1 MIMSRYFTPT
11 LRRLIPAAA
20 MSLCLTLFSTSP
32 AVTAQFIQGTTGD
45 GALYE
50 FAVPYEWNG
59 ILVVYA
65 HGIINPFLPVA
76 LPATTDKF
84 DQFRDALLD
93 DGIAVA
99 YSSFSENGFALKD
112 GMQRT
117 HQLRGLFKSKV
128 GVPSHVYIA
137 GHSLGGMVAVGLTEK
152 HPGHYD
158 GALPMCG
165 FMGGTEIQVE
175 YLTDVRILFDALFP
189 GVLPGNAFDVPLSAA
204 INPLPWLGLAQNALI
219 GGLGSGRTL
228 QLFEYAGIPGDNLS
242 EKITSVIHALAYNLM
257 FVNDLLSRT
266 HGRIPFDNIETDYGP
281 PGWDWID
288 ASVDRFSS
296 TPDAVN
302 HLRKYLTPT
311 GDLTAPMI
319 TLHTTRDSL
328 VLFGHQDLYRNQVAA
343 AGASELLRQ
352 RLFDRF
358 GHCNFEVAEM
368 MEAFNDL
375 RSWVEEGTVPAP

>member
-1 MIMSRYFTPT
+1 MMMNRNLAPM
-11 LRRLIPAAA
+11 LRRLLSAAA
-20 MSLCLTLFSTSP
+20 MSLCLTLLITPP
-32 AVTAQFIQGTTGD
+32 AVSAQFIQGTTAD

-59 ILVVYA
+59 VLVVYA

-76 LPATTDKF
+76 LPTTTDKF
-84 DQFRDALLD
+84 DQLRDALLD

-112 GMQRT
+112 AMQRT
-117 HQLRGLFKSKV
+117 HQLRGLFRSKV
-128 GVPSHVYIA
+128 GVPSRVYIS

-165 FMGGTEIQVE
+165 FMGGTETQVE
-175 YLTDVRILFDALFP
+175 YLTEIRILFDALFP

-204 INPLPWLGLAQNALI
+204 INPLPWLGLAQNALF
-219 GGLGSGRTL
+219 GGLGSGKT
-228 QLFEYAGIPGDNLS
+228 QALFEYAGIPGADLIEN
-242 EKITSVIHALAYNLM
+242 ITAVIHALGYNLM
-257 FVNDLLSRT
+257 FTNDLLART
-266 HGRIPFDNIETDYGP
+266 HGRIPFDNIEKDYAF
-281 PGWDWID
+281 PGFEWID
-288 ASVDRFSS
+288 VAVDRFSS

-302 HLRKYLTPT
+302 YIRKYLTPT
-311 GDLTAPMI
+311 GNITAPMI

-328 VLFGHQDLYRNQVAA
+328 VLFGHQDLYRDAVAA

-352 RLFDRF
+352 RSFNRF
-358 GHCNFEVAEM
+358 GHCNFEVGEM
-368 MEAFNDL
+368 MAAFNDL
-375 RSWVEEGTVPAP
+375 RSWVEQGTVPAP